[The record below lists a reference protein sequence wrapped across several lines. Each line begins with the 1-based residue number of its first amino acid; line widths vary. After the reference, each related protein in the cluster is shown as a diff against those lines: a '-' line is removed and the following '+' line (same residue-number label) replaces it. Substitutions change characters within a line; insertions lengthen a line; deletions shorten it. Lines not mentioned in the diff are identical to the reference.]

1 MAGVRPTPLSRACT
15 RLIQKK
21 QMHNNIIFCSVSMI
35 SCSTWETT
43 GERANARE
51 VCWTFHAPHTHTH
64 CAHALRTTRT
74 HHTQSNT
81 IKRAHANNQA
91 KYKHA
96 THATPTQTQH
106 TTRHATWNTQHAHVR
121 NSMCYKKFTKRKS
134 NFNLQKH
141 IKTTNAMSQTQ
152 EDTPSEALGGQELN
166 TPQEPS
172 YTGLKRNI
180 TIIIANKTKKK
191 SGISSR
197 VSYSIVMEFGNT
209 IPTRR

>member
-1 MAGVRPTPLSRACT
+1 
-15 RLIQKK
+15 
-21 QMHNNIIFCSVSMI
+21 
-35 SCSTWETT
+35 
-43 GERANARE
+43 
-51 VCWTFHAPHTHTH
+51 
-64 CAHALRTTRT
+64 
-74 HHTQSNT
+74 
-81 IKRAHANNQA
+81 
-91 KYKHA
+91 
-96 THATPTQTQH
+96 
-106 TTRHATWNTQHAHVR
+106 
-121 NSMCYKKFTKRKS
+121 
-134 NFNLQKH
+134 
-141 IKTTNAMSQTQ
+141 MSQTQ